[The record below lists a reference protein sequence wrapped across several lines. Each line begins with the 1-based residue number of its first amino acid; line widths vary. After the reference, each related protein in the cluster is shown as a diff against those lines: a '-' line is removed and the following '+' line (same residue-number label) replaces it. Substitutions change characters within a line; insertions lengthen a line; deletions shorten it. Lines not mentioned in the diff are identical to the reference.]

1 MSSRVAFLF
10 PGQGAQEV
18 GMGRDLI
25 GRGGLADQLI
35 ACAAEATGEDVQ
47 RLCLRGPARKLTETR
62 VLQPA
67 LTAVE
72 LALCDL
78 LLDAGVKP
86 RVTCGHSLGEIPALA
101 AAGMARYDDAVRLA
115 AERGRLMGE
124 AAEATPGAMIAVTGL
139 DLADV
144 ERSVTEIGA
153 RGVVALAAV
162 NAPTQATVSG
172 DPELID
178 ELAAELGRLPEARV
192 TRLRVSGA
200 WHSAHMA
207 TAQQGFA
214 AALAELDLEPAG
226 PVEMVFNRHGREGR
240 EPDQV
245 RELLA
250 GQLTSPIRF
259 DLLMQRLVEIGVTDF
274 VEIGPG
280 RVLRGLV
287 RLNLPDPAVRVHGVS
302 DRRSAERVAAAL
314 A

>member
-1 MSSRVAFLF
+1 
-10 PGQGAQEV
+10 
-18 GMGRDLI
+18 MGRDLI
-25 GRGGLADQLI
+25 GRDPLADTLI
-35 ACAAEATGEDVQ
+35 AIASQATGEDVG

-62 VLQPA
+62 LLQPA

-72 LALCDL
+72 LALAAVVR
-78 LLDAGVKP
+78 DAGVIP
-86 RVTCGHSLGEIPALA
+86 HVTCGHSLGEVPALA
-101 AAGMARYDDAVRLA
+101 AAGMASAEDAVRLA

-124 AAEATPGAMIAVTGL
+124 AADTTAGTMFAVTGL
-139 DLADV
+139 DLALV
-144 ERSVTEIGA
+144 EEAVARCGE

-172 DPELID
+172 DPELLD
-178 ELAAELGRLPEARV
+178 ELAAELGALPDSRV

-207 TAQQGFA
+207 SAQQGFA
-214 AALAELDLEPAG
+214 SALDDLALEPAG
-226 PVEMVFNRHGREGR
+226 DVAMVFNRHGREGR
-240 EPDQV
+240 EPDEV

-259 DLLMQRLVEIGVTDF
+259 DLLMRRLTALGVTDF

-280 RVLRGLV
+280 RVMRGLV
-287 RLNLPDPAVRVHGVS
+287 RLNLPDPALRVHGVS
-302 DRRSAERVAAAL
+302 DRRSAERAAAAL

>member
-1 MSSRVAFLF
+1 MSRRVAFLF

-25 GRGGLADQLI
+25 GRDQVTDELI
-35 ACAAEATGEDVQ
+35 ACASEATGEDIG

-72 LALCDL
+72 LALWSVL
-78 LLDAGVKP
+78 REAGVTP
-86 RVTCGHSLGEIPALA
+86 HVTAGHSLGEIPALA
-101 AAGMARYDDAVRLA
+101 AAGMVRADDAVRLA

-124 AAEATPGAMIAVTGL
+124 AAEATAGAMVAITGL
-139 DLADV
+139 EL
-144 ERSVTEIGA
+144 ERIEQTVASYGE

-162 NAPTQATVSG
+162 NAPSQATVSG

-178 ELAAELGRLPEARV
+178 EVAAELGRLPNARV
-192 TRLRVSGA
+192 TVLRVSGA
-200 WHSAHMA
+200 WHSAHMTSA
-207 TAQQGFA
+207 RQGFA
-214 AALAELDLEPAG
+214 AALDDLSLEPADD
-226 PVEMVFNRHGREGR
+226 VAMVFNRHGREGR
-240 EPDQV
+240 DPDEV

-250 GQLTSPIRF
+250 GQLSSPIRF
-259 DLLMQRLVEIGVTDF
+259 DLLMQRLVEIDVTDF

-287 RLNLPDPAVRVHGVS
+287 RLNLPDPSVRVLGVS
-302 DRRSAERVAAAL
+302 DRRSAERAAAAL